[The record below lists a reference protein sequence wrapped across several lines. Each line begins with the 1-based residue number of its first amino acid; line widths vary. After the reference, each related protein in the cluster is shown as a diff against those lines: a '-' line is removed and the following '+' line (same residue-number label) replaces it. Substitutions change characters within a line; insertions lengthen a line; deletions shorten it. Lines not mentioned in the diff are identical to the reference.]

1 MTSHSTHT
9 HAWHASLVSV
19 CYRQRQWLQDRGSLT
34 KRIQN
39 RCAHF
44 SVKTIFQSLRRIYVD
59 ERQTIRVRADEWA
72 MVREVFLYC
81 GDTPVV
87 FAHSTVARK
96 NLRGAWRALN
106 GLGNKSLGTML
117 FSNPRIKRTPLE
129 FKKIRRGHFLYD
141 RACVSLQAKPTY
153 LWARR
158 SLFTSHGQS
167 ILVTE
172 VFLPSILHLSS

>member
-1 MTSHSTHT
+1 MTSHSAHT
-9 HAWHASLVSV
+9 RTWHASLISV
-19 CYRQRQWLQDRGSLT
+19 RYHQRQWLQDRGSLT

-39 RCAHF
+39 RCARF
-44 SVKTIFQSLRRIYVD
+44 FVKPIFQSLHRIYD
-59 ERQTIRVRADEWA
+59 GERQVIGVRADELA

-117 FSNPRIKRTPLE
+117 FSNPRIQRTPLE
-129 FKKIRRGHFLYD
+129 FKKIRCGHFLYD
-141 RACVSLQAKPTY
+141 QASVSLQTKPAH

-158 SLFTSHGQS
+158 SLFTLHGQS

-172 VFLPSILHLSS
+172 VFLPSILHLSL

>member
-1 MTSHSTHT
+1 MTINNFCSELWRALLISTCHD
-9 HAWHASLVSV
+9 
-19 CYRQRQWLQDRGSLT
+19 QRRWLQDRGSLT

-39 RCAHF
+39 RCNHF
-44 SVKTIFQSLRRIYVD
+44 FVKPVFQSFSKVYDDELQIIGVRRD
-59 ERQTIRVRADEWA
+59 ELA

-87 FAHSTVARK
+87 FAHSAVARK
-96 NLRGAWRALN
+96 NLRGVWRALN

-141 RACVSLQAKPTY
+141 RACVYLQTKPTY

-158 SLFTSHGQS
+158 SLFTLHGQS